1 MILLAQACRAWV
13 SLLMVCM
20 GWGMLRS
27 VWFWFA
33 VVCTVLLMIPVGF
46 EAPPGMDRLIV
57 ATGSGQG
64 LGVGPDAALDGA
76 EPQLGP
82 AVSGKLPYFPEILPQ
97 GLPVLAETAA
107 VRAMMLVS
115 STQDGVTLGPLMLSE
130 AFRGMPPRNPDPLRL
145 LGRCGGG
152 TPSAY
157 LVTSHEPD
165 VCLAP

>member
-1 MILLAQACRAWV
+1 
-13 SLLMVCM
+13 
-20 GWGMLRS
+20 MLRS

-46 EAPPGMDRLIV
+46 EAPPGMGRLV
-57 ATGSGQG
+57 AATGSGQG
-64 LGVGPDAALDGA
+64 LGAGPEVARDGTG
-76 EPQLGP
+76 PQLGP
-82 AVSGKLPYFPEILPQ
+82 AGIGEMPYFPEILPQ
-97 GLPVLAETAA
+97 DLPVLAETAA

-115 STQDGVTLGPLMLSE
+115 TTQDGVTLGPLMLSE
-130 AFRGMPPRNPDPLRL
+130 IFRGLPPGNPDPLHL

-165 VCLAP
+165 VCRAP